1 MNIYKTLYQRAL
13 DGDFEINDVYYN
25 LERCREI
32 SKELKIMDIIDPN
45 SKQIG
50 LLSELLFRMKNMP
63 ELEILDITRLDDQE
77 PN

>member
-1 MNIYKTLYQRAL
+1 MN
-13 DGDFEINDVYYN
+13 DFQIDNVYDN

-32 SKELKIMDIIDPN
+32 SRELQLTDIIDPN

-50 LLSELLFRMKNMP
+50 LLSELLYRMKNMP
-63 ELEILDITRLDDQE
+63 ELEILALNLLDDQE

>member
-1 MNIYKTLYQRAL
+1 MERNRTLYQRARMS
-13 DGDFEINDVYYN
+13 DFHIDNVYEN

-32 SKELKIMDIIDPN
+32 SNELKLTDLIDPT

-50 LLSELLFRMKNMP
+50 LLSELLYRMKNMP
-63 ELEILDITRLDDQE
+63 ELEILDLNLLDDQE

>member
-1 MNIYKTLYQRAL
+1 MERNRTLYQRARMN
-13 DGDFEINDVYYN
+13 DFHIDNVYDN

-32 SKELKIMDIIDPN
+32 SRELQLTDIIDPN

-50 LLSELLFRMKNMP
+50 LLSELLYRMKHMP
-63 ELEILDITRLDDQE
+63 ELVILDLNNLNEKE

>member
-1 MNIYKTLYQRAL
+1 MNIYKTLYQKAL

>member
-1 MNIYKTLYQRAL
+1 MERNRTLYQRARMN
-13 DGDFEINDVYYN
+13 DFQIDSVYDN

-32 SKELKIMDIIDPN
+32 SQELKLTDLIDPN

-50 LLSELLFRMKNMP
+50 LLSELLYRMKNMP
-63 ELEILDITRLDDQE
+63 ELEILDLNLLDDQE

>member
-1 MNIYKTLYQRAL
+1 MSEYKTLYQKAL
-13 DGDFEINDVYYN
+13 SGDFEIGNDYEN

-32 SKELKIMDIIDPN
+32 SEELQLTDIIDPN

-50 LLSELLFRMKNMP
+50 LLSELLYRMKNMP
-63 ELEILDITRLDDQE
+63 ELEILDLNLLDDQE

>member
-1 MNIYKTLYQRAL
+1 MERNRTLYQRARMN
-13 DGDFEINDVYYN
+13 DFQIDNVYDN

-32 SKELKIMDIIDPN
+32 SQELKLTDLIDPN

-50 LLSELLFRMKNMP
+50 LLSELLYRMKNMP
-63 ELEILDITRLDDQE
+63 ELEILDLNLLDDQE

>member
-1 MNIYKTLYQRAL
+1 MN
-13 DGDFEINDVYYN
+13 DFQIDNVYDN

-32 SKELKIMDIIDPN
+32 SQELKLTDLIDPT

-50 LLSELLFRMKNMP
+50 LLSELLYRMKNMP
-63 ELEILDITRLDDQE
+63 ELEILDLNLLDDQE

>member
-1 MNIYKTLYQRAL
+1 MERKRTLYQRARMN
-13 DGDFEINDVYYN
+13 DFKIDSVYDN

-32 SKELKIMDIIDPN
+32 SQELKLTDLIDPN

-50 LLSELLFRMKNMP
+50 LLSELLYRMKNMP
-63 ELEILDITRLDDQE
+63 ELEILDLNLLDDQE

>member
-1 MNIYKTLYQRAL
+1 MERNRTLYQRARMN
-13 DGDFEINDVYYN
+13 DFHIDNVYEN

-32 SKELKIMDIIDPN
+32 SQELKLTDLIDPT

-50 LLSELLFRMKNMP
+50 LLSELLYRMKNMP
-63 ELEILDITRLDDQE
+63 ELEILDLNLLDDQE

>member
-1 MNIYKTLYQRAL
+1 MERNRTLYQRARMN
-13 DGDFEINDVYYN
+13 DFRIDNVYDN

-32 SKELKIMDIIDPN
+32 SQELKLTDLIDPT

-50 LLSELLFRMKNMP
+50 LLSELLYRMKNMP
-63 ELEILDITRLDDQE
+63 ELEILDLNLLDDQE

>member
-1 MNIYKTLYQRAL
+1 MN
-13 DGDFEINDVYYN
+13 DFHIDNVYEN

-32 SKELKIMDIIDPN
+32 SQELQLTDIIDPN

-50 LLSELLFRMKNMP
+50 LLSELLYRMKNMP
-63 ELEILDITRLDDQE
+63 ELEILDLNLLDDQE

>member
-1 MNIYKTLYQRAL
+1 MN
-13 DGDFEINDVYYN
+13 DFRIDIVYDN

-32 SKELKIMDIIDPN
+32 SHELKLTDLIDPT

-50 LLSELLFRMKNMP
+50 LLSELLYRMKNMP
-63 ELEILDITRLDDQE
+63 ELEILDLNLLDDQE

>member
-1 MNIYKTLYQRAL
+1 M
-13 DGDFEINDVYYN
+13 DDFRIDSVYEN

-32 SKELKIMDIIDPN
+32 SEELQLTDIIDPN

-50 LLSELLFRMKNMP
+50 LLSELLYRMKNMP
-63 ELEILDITRLDDQE
+63 ELEILDLNLLDDQE

>member
-1 MNIYKTLYQRAL
+1 MN
-13 DGDFEINDVYYN
+13 DFHIDNVYDN

-32 SKELKIMDIIDPN
+32 SRELQLTDIIDPN

-50 LLSELLFRMKNMP
+50 LLSELLYRMKNMP
-63 ELEILDITRLDDQE
+63 ELEILDLNLLDDQE

>member
-1 MNIYKTLYQRAL
+1 MN
-13 DGDFEINDVYYN
+13 DFRIDSVYEN

-32 SKELKIMDIIDPN
+32 SEELQLTDIIDPN

-50 LLSELLFRMKNMP
+50 LLSELLYRMKNMP
-63 ELEILDITRLDDQE
+63 ELEILDLNLLDDQE

>member
-1 MNIYKTLYQRAL
+1 MERNRTLYQRARMN
-13 DGDFEINDVYYN
+13 DFKIDSVYDN

-32 SKELKIMDIIDPN
+32 SQELKLTDLIDPN

-50 LLSELLFRMKNMP
+50 LLSELLYRMKNMP
-63 ELEILDITRLDDQE
+63 ELEILDLNLLDDQE

>member
-1 MNIYKTLYQRAL
+1 MN
-13 DGDFEINDVYYN
+13 DFRIDNVYDN

-32 SKELKIMDIIDPN
+32 SRELQLTDIIDPN

-50 LLSELLFRMKNMP
+50 LLSELLYRMKNMP
-63 ELEILDITRLDDQE
+63 ELEILDLNLLDDQE

>member
-1 MNIYKTLYQRAL
+1 MERNRTLYQRARMN
-13 DGDFEINDVYYN
+13 DFQIDNVYDN

-32 SKELKIMDIIDPN
+32 SRELQLTDIIDPN

-50 LLSELLFRMKNMP
+50 LLSELLYRMKNMP
-63 ELEILDITRLDDQE
+63 ELEILDLNLLEDQE

>member
-1 MNIYKTLYQRAL
+1 MSEYKTLYQKAL
-13 DGDFEINDVYYN
+13 SGDFKIGNVYEN

-32 SKELKIMDIIDPN
+32 SEELQLTDIIDPN

-50 LLSELLFRMKNMP
+50 LLSELLYRMKNMP
-63 ELEILDITRLDDQE
+63 ELEILDLNLLDDQE

>member
-1 MNIYKTLYQRAL
+1 MN
-13 DGDFEINDVYYN
+13 DFQIDNVYDN

-32 SKELKIMDIIDPN
+32 SNELKLTDLIDPN

-50 LLSELLFRMKNMP
+50 LLSELLYRMKNMP
-63 ELEILDITRLDDQE
+63 ELEILDLNLLDDQE

>member
-1 MNIYKTLYQRAL
+1 MERNRTLYQRARMN
-13 DGDFEINDVYYN
+13 DFQIDNVYDN

-32 SKELKIMDIIDPN
+32 SNELKLTDLIDPN

-50 LLSELLFRMKNMP
+50 LLSELLYRMKNMP
-63 ELEILDITRLDDQE
+63 ELEILDLNLLDDQE

>member
-1 MNIYKTLYQRAL
+1 MERNRTLYQRARMN
-13 DGDFEINDVYYN
+13 DFRIDNVYDN

-32 SKELKIMDIIDPN
+32 SRELQLTDIIDPN

-50 LLSELLFRMKNMP
+50 LLSELLYRMKNMP
-63 ELEILDITRLDDQE
+63 ELEILDLNLLDDQE

>member
-1 MNIYKTLYQRAL
+1 MERNRTLYQRARMN
-13 DGDFEINDVYYN
+13 DFHTDSVYDN

-32 SKELKIMDIIDPN
+32 SHELKITDIIDPN

-50 LLSELLFRMKNMP
+50 LLSELLYRIQNMP
-63 ELEILDITRLDDQE
+63 ELEILDLNLLDDRK

>member
-1 MNIYKTLYQRAL
+1 MSEYKTLYQKAL
-13 DGDFEINDVYYN
+13 SGDFEIDNVFEN

-32 SKELKIMDIIDPN
+32 SAELKLMDVIDPN

-50 LLSELLFRMKNMP
+50 LLSELLYRMKNMP
-63 ELEILDITRLDDQE
+63 ELEILDMTMMHDEE